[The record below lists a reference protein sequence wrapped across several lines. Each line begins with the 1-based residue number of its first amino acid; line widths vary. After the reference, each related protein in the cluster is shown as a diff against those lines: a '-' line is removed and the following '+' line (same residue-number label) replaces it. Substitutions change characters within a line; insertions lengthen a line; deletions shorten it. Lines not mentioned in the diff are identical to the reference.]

1 MAAKSIRV
9 KKHRKIWENENGKIP
24 EGFEIDH
31 INRDDS
37 DNRLENLRLATH
49 SENNRNV
56 APKKKRAKIHS
67 KYKGVNWHN
76 NRWRATITHPEEKEK
91 EGSTRG
97 KQVSLGTFHEEIL
110 AAVAYNEMASI
121 FNQKYGDYFYLNKI
135 DLDEYESAKRRMKE
149 RKKIVWP
156 RNRLTM
162 EQKREKDQT
171 IEIEQVTKVEDFWKY
186 TMKELQNFCME
197 KNISFHKQYRK
208 EKLIEIIERQ
218 QSALEKV

>member
-1 MAAKSIRV
+1 MDDKNVNYPRLSGGGM
-9 KKHRKIWENENGKIP
+9 KHHEVWEKANGKIP

-31 INRDDS
+31 INRVKC

-56 APKKKRAKIHS
+56 PPKKKRANIHS
-67 KYKGVNWHN
+67 KFKGVNWHN
-76 NRWRATITHPEEKEK
+76 NRWRSTITHPELKEK
-91 EGSTRG
+91 CGRRG

-135 DLDEYESAKRRMKE
+135 DLDEYESAKKRTKE
-149 RKKIVWP
+149 RKKTP
-156 RNRLTM
+156 RNKLTM
-162 EQKREKDQT
+162 KQKREKNET
-171 IEIEQVTKVEDFWKY
+171 TEIEQVTKVEDFWKY

-197 KNISFHKQYRK
+197 KNITFHKQYRK
-208 EKLIEIIERQ
+208 QKLIEII
-218 QSALEKV
+218 LKFI